1 MDAFGNPLNKAC
13 EISGGEWQSA
23 EKSLPM
29 YILLVNYLQDL
40 TVLQAG
46 LTCAR
51 LEIPTA
57 AQWLGELPALQCC
70 KAWPG
75 VSRGGTMPED
85 VPEVDEAKT
94 RVFLKLQ
101 VIL

>member
-1 MDAFGNPLNKAC
+1 MDAFGNPLNREC

-29 YILLVNYLQDL
+29 YISLVNYLQDL

-46 LTCAR
+46 LACAG

-57 AQWLGELPALQCC
+57 AQWLGGLPVLQCC
-70 KAWPG
+70 KVWPR

-85 VPEVDEAKT
+85 VPEHKG
-94 RVFLKLQ
+94 F
-101 VIL
+101 

>member
-1 MDAFGNPLNKAC
+1 MAKCRKEFANVHLAC
-13 EISGGEWQSA
+13 QLFTRPNRAASRSHLR
-23 EKSLPM
+23 K
-29 YILLVNYLQDL
+29 
-40 TVLQAG
+40 
-46 LTCAR
+46 